1 MKIDFVTKESKKK
14 SQKSLFTSSDL
25 KPDEF
30 ILGDDNCLYGFGQ
43 NFGGNIA
50 FWLRCYKPYG
60 EILTNKD
67 AEFDVGDV
75 KRIVKK
81 VKIVGITL
89 EEVDDE
95 IL

>member
-1 MKIDFVTKESKKK
+1 MKIDFVEKKDKKK
-14 SQKSLFTSSDL
+14 FQKSLFTSSDL

-30 ILGDDNCLYGFGQ
+30 ILGDDNCLYGFVQ
-43 NFGGNIA
+43 SFVGNIA

-60 EILTNKD
+60 EFVTNKSIK
-67 AEFDVGDV
+67 FDVGEV

-89 EEVDDE
+89 EEVDE
-95 IL
+95 G